1 MRKLTGALCLGLF
14 AAMSTPALAA
24 DIAVLDW
31 RQALLE
37 SDDAQQSMSE
47 LQNQIGSQQQEAE
60 ALGQEVQQLQQR
72 LQRDGATMSESQRQ
86 AAVQELQEKGGRFQ
100 QLRRQVV
107 QARKQS
113 EQQFMQQAQPRL
125 ERAVDQIIDRHD
137 IEVLVDRNGVIQ
149 AKGDL
154 LDVTDEVTEILNSS
168 N

>member
-24 DIAVLDW
+24 DVAVLDW

>member
-14 AAMSTPALAA
+14 TAMSAPALAA

-37 SDDAQQSMSE
+37 SEDAQQSMSE
-47 LQNQIGSQQQEAE
+47 LENRIGSQQQEAE

-107 QARKQS
+107 QARQQS

-125 ERAVDQIIDRHD
+125 EGAVDQIIDRHD
-137 IEVLVDRNGVIQ
+137 IEVLVDRNGVIH
-149 AKGDL
+149 ANGDL
-154 LDVTDEVTEILNSS
+154 LDVTDEVTDILNSS